1 MSFLLAPDPA
11 LTQRSSN
18 QFSSGFAR
26 NPFSDKEIKSMR
38 EFLENVEGKDAGF
51 FFLNLGGSVN
61 RKSPK
66 STAFFWRKAKFY
78 LEWNSSWIKKLKLA
92 PRWLRIIVFEFESIC
107 RELER
112 LD

>member
-1 MSFLLAPDPA
+1 
-11 LTQRSSN
+11 
-18 QFSSGFAR
+18 
-26 NPFSDKEIKSMR
+26 MR